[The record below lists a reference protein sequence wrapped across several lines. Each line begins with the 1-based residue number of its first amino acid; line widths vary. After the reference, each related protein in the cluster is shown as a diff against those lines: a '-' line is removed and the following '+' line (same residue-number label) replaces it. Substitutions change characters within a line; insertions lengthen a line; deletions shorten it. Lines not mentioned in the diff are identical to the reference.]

1 MHITFVTS
9 FVNTS
14 SHTISKLDNTGVR
27 ALNKSEKQQNV
38 STNITYICD
47 YVWKVTLCTL
57 TFYELDNF
65 FACFCFS

>member
-1 MHITFVTS
+1 MHTTFVTS

-47 YVWKVTLCTL
+47 YV
-57 TFYELDNF
+57 
-65 FACFCFS
+65 